1 MKFKKI
7 DDDNFLLYAIKHYD
21 NPSCKGLTEFYD
33 DLSRIVYLKRLFKKY
48 KTNGDLKERLIL
60 NHIITFYNVFG
71 IECATRILFTKID
84 VEFHSILKTFL
95 IYLEYIR
102 PDKDYAEWELK
113 LISIPLDEQ
122 IVSKLRGI

>member
-71 IECATRILFTKID
+71 IECATRILFSKID

-102 PDKDYAEWELK
+102 PDKDYTEWELK

-122 IVSKLRGI
+122 IVSKLRDI